1 MESCEKYRKCFV
13 NREYNGRGKGYK
25 INDKYRRDIGGK
37 WNSYTDDEL
46 SSDL

>member
-13 NREYNGRGKGYK
+13 NREYNDLGKGYK
-25 INDKYRRDIGGK
+25 INDKYRRDIDGK